1 MKLAKLAGAT
11 LAICLFFGYSDSMYA
26 AALAAAPANEQD
38 NLPFTAPGPN
48 YRGALPYAEVL
59 IDAGHGG
66 IDGGTFHEDVL
77 EKHINL
83 AVSKKLHARLQQLG
97 VSSVLNR
104 SDDYALSD
112 DNRWLGSRS
121 RHQRDLSQR
130 TELTQEI
137 HTGLLVSLHVNW
149 SKRSAAHGPVVLHQK
164 NRGESALLALCIQ
177 DALNQ
182 QQKTNELPRAGSPF
196 YLLNTVK
203 QPAVIVEM
211 GFISNEADRRM
222 LTSDKGQDKLA
233 EAIASGVRQYKLF
246 FR

>member
-1 MKLAKLAGAT
+1 MNAAKLAGA
-11 LAICLFFGYSDSMYA
+11 
-26 AALAAAPANEQD
+26 ALAVCLIAGFPNAVSANPIAGPASDPEE
-38 NLPFTAPGPN
+38 LSFTSLGPE

-83 AVSKKLHARLQQLG
+83 SVSKKLHARMQELG

-104 SDDYALSD
+104 SGDYALSD

-130 TELTQEI
+130 SGLAQEI

-149 SKRSAAHGPVVLHQK
+149 SKRAAAHGPVVLHQK
-164 NRGESALLALCIQ
+164 NRGESVLLALCIQ

-211 GFISNEADRRM
+211 GFISNENDRRM
-222 LTSDKGQDKLA
+222 LMSDEGQQKIA

-246 FR
+246 FH